1 MACEVGKSP
10 FADSAFDDS
19 WLNSDHDNANMNAI
33 SDFNNNFEDQG
44 GDTINPSLTYST
56 PSTPQASNQHD
67 YTFND
72 ATANADLNQTLSP
85 QPMYEAYPSSFN
97 NASSTPYFPSV
108 EMNSGAF
115 YQPSLLRNE
124 VHSHRR
130 SVSEPPGMPDHSP
143 VTFHRDEHYLGAPV
157 RAKGTTLK
165 SLPKHKNNRSHPYP
179 YPASAKKA
187 ARQQPQPHSP
197 SQPQAMEQHTRRPVS
212 QRAQTQPV
220 RHYQQHAPTSAP
232 MMSPQQFTSMSP
244 VQMQQAN
251 IMHTPPPPAHM
262 MTGNPFAQS
271 TSRVCTPTPIDPSLS
286 ESSTP
291 TRSTKRETIL
301 NIPMTV
307 DELQAMIFKT
317 VQNAVGS
324 KNVPLNVESATQ
336 EQDSSNAGAEEEQL
350 VSPKAV
356 QIEEV
361 EDVDADIGV
370 FKVEE

>member
-1 MACEVGKSP
+1 
-10 FADSAFDDS
+10 
-19 WLNSDHDNANMNAI
+19 
-33 SDFNNNFEDQG
+33 
-44 GDTINPSLTYST
+44 
-56 PSTPQASNQHD
+56 
-67 YTFND
+67 
-72 ATANADLNQTLSP
+72 
-85 QPMYEAYPSSFN
+85 
-97 NASSTPYFPSV
+97 
-108 EMNSGAF
+108 
-115 YQPSLLRNE
+115 
-124 VHSHRR
+124 
-130 SVSEPPGMPDHSP
+130 
-143 VTFHRDEHYLGAPV
+143 
-157 RAKGTTLK
+157 
-165 SLPKHKNNRSHPYP
+165 
-179 YPASAKKA
+179 
-187 ARQQPQPHSP
+187 
-197 SQPQAMEQHTRRPVS
+197 
-212 QRAQTQPV
+212 
-220 RHYQQHAPTSAP
+220 
-232 MMSPQQFTSMSP
+232 
-244 VQMQQAN
+244 
-251 IMHTPPPPAHM
+251 M

-336 EQDSSNAGAEEEQL
+336 EQDSSNAGAEEEQI

>member
-1 MACEVGKSP
+1 
-10 FADSAFDDS
+10 
-19 WLNSDHDNANMNAI
+19 
-33 SDFNNNFEDQG
+33 
-44 GDTINPSLTYST
+44 
-56 PSTPQASNQHD
+56 
-67 YTFND
+67 
-72 ATANADLNQTLSP
+72 
-85 QPMYEAYPSSFN
+85 
-97 NASSTPYFPSV
+97 
-108 EMNSGAF
+108 
-115 YQPSLLRNE
+115 
-124 VHSHRR
+124 
-130 SVSEPPGMPDHSP
+130 
-143 VTFHRDEHYLGAPV
+143 
-157 RAKGTTLK
+157 
-165 SLPKHKNNRSHPYP
+165 
-179 YPASAKKA
+179 
-187 ARQQPQPHSP
+187 
-197 SQPQAMEQHTRRPVS
+197 
-212 QRAQTQPV
+212 
-220 RHYQQHAPTSAP
+220 
-232 MMSPQQFTSMSP
+232 
-244 VQMQQAN
+244 
-251 IMHTPPPPAHM
+251 M